1 MDRVVREGL
10 KVRWSQK
17 KGLAGGSGHYKSEDK
32 GPRLVDRP
40 ERGSG
45 AERAKGEVR

>member
-17 KGLAGGSGHYKSEDK
+17 KGLQGGVAITKVKALGLLTDQKGGQEQSEPK
-32 GPRLVDRP
+32 GR
-40 ERGSG
+40 
-45 AERAKGEVR
+45 

>member
-17 KGLAGGSGHYKSEDK
+17 KGLQGGVAITKVRTKALGLLTDQKGGQEQSEPK
-32 GPRLVDRP
+32 GR
-40 ERGSG
+40 
-45 AERAKGEVR
+45 